1 MMLFFSFLVETLIAV
16 LTGSLALFAALHAR
30 AFIALALTN
39 LSDDTGLGTASLETL
54 ESAIQRF
61 AFLNMNFGH
70 LCFPSL
76 RYTRLIPW
84 CSLRVI
90 YMTNGGIIWD
100 NCGLVNIFFTFSATI
115 LNFFYC
121 GLTIRLTSLFLTK
134 ITLTICIPSMLLAT
148 RSFSL
153 AAVTTVS

>member
-1 MMLFFSFLVETLIAV
+1 MLFFSFLVETLIAV
-16 LTGSLALFAALHAR
+16 LTSGLALLAALDTG
-30 AFIALALTN
+30 AFIALALTH
-39 LSDDTGLGTASLETL
+39 LSNDTGLGTASLETL

-76 RYTRLIPW
+76 RCIRLYPG

-90 YMTNGGIIWD
+90 YMTNGGIIRD
-100 NCGLVNIFFTFSATI
+100 KYRLVNIIFSVFHSFCKI
-115 LNFFYC
+115 FYC
-121 GLTIRLTSLFLTK
+121 GLTMRLTSLFLTK
-134 ITLTICIPSMLLAT
+134 MTLTICIPSILFAT

-153 AAVTTVS
+153 AAATTVS